1 MDAARPNCGGDLIT
15 TGKEAAC
22 PIGRGVHGGVGDE
35 AVHGWL
41 KIRKIGL

>member
-1 MDAARPNCGGDLIT
+1 MDATRPNYGGDHIT
-15 TGKEAAC
+15 IGKEAAC
-22 PIGRGVHGGVGDE
+22 PIGCGVHGDVGDE